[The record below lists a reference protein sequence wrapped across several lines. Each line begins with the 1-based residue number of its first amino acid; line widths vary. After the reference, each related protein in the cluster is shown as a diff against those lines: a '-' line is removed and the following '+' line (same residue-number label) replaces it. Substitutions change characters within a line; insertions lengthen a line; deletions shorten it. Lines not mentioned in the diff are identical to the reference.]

1 MLYTVH
7 TLPREASTLPG
18 YAIGAFLEHA
28 NMAIRAGLP
37 DRDAIAVGVS
47 AARVKTEEREQS
59 AERTDKGSRR
69 VARVD
74 TYRLKLDASSV
85 VRHPNGWIDVWG
97 VATRVGV
104 FDYEDPSMPGGVFR
118 ELRPADEVLDPA
130 SLSTLDGVP
139 FTIEHPDD
147 GVDAANAR
155 ELTHGWVLEVKVD
168 GDLVLT
174 RIRVATEDALAAIQA
189 GKLELSCGYTTKL
202 DLAPGVAENGDA
214 YDAIQRDIR
223 YNHLAL
229 VDLARAGH
237 VARLRFDSLRV
248 QRQDSGKAIRMKK
261 FKLTFDGKTFEC
273 PALMLPG
280 LRHAHV
286 DTARSK
292 ASRADLKTAAV
303 RIEMEGEEPADL
315 VLPEAMVLEM
325 VSMLPGM
332 AAGGEAPEAPEGE
345 DEMPA
350 EPAPD
355 PEPVGAGTGGGES
368 PEGAPA
374 PMEEPEDGAGMKR
387 GDAVVTR
394 ADVERMLA
402 DERKRSDAAARHRAS
417 VERKAAT
424 VLDAGFDYASKTT
437 EEIQAAVITSVH
449 ADKADAVKRTVAEV
463 VRGDARA
470 AGVLDATFDAAIET
484 AASRRQLEVD
494 AATVNADQS
503 GTAPPANLNRVDAAR
518 QAMIDRMTGKAS

>member
-7 TLPREASTLPG
+7 TLPAAASSLPG

-47 AARVKTEEREQS
+47 AARVKQEEREQS
-59 AERTDKGSRR
+59 AERTDKGARR
-69 VARVD
+69 VGRVD
-74 TYRLKLDASSV
+74 RYNLKIDASTV
-85 VRHPNGWIDVWG
+85 VRHPNGWVDVWG

-104 FDYEDPSMPGGVFR
+104 FDYEDPTKPGGIFR
-118 ELRPADEVLDPA
+118 EYRPADEVLDPA
-130 SLSTLDGVP
+130 SIVTLDGVP

-147 GVDAANAR
+147 GVDAGNAR

-168 GDLVLT
+168 GDLVLA

-202 DLAPGVAENGDA
+202 DLVAGVTDRGEAF
-214 YDAIQRDIR
+214 DAIQRDIR

-248 QRQDSGKAIRMKK
+248 QRQDSGKAIRMQK
-261 FKLTFDGKTFEC
+261 FKLTFDGKTYEC

-286 DTARSK
+286 DTARTKSTR
-292 ASRADLKTAAV
+292 SDLKTAAV

-315 VLPEAMVLEM
+315 VLPEAMVAEM

-332 AAGGEAPEAPEGE
+332 GAGGDKPAEAPEGE

-350 EPAPD
+350 EPAPE
-355 PEPVGAGTGGGES
+355 PEPVGAGSEGES

-374 PMEEPEDGAGMKR
+374 PMEEPEDGDGMKR
-387 GDAVVTR
+387 GDAAVTR
-394 ADVERMLA
+394 ADLDAALER
-402 DERKRSDAAARHRAS
+402 ERKRADAAARHRAS

-424 VLDAGFDYASKTT
+424 VLDAGFDYGSKTT
-437 EEIQAAVITSVH
+437 EQIQAATIAAVH
-449 ADKADAVKRTVAEV
+449 ADKADSVSKVVADV

-484 AASRRQLEVD
+484 AAARRQADVD
-494 AATVNADQS
+494 AATMNAD
-503 GTAPPANLNRVDAAR
+503 GGATPRAAANRVDAAR